1 MLKPILYLIRGVSG
15 AGKSTFAQRLWEA
28 GVVDRVF
35 EADDWF
41 YSEGEYK
48 FDATKLH
55 EAHNVCQHNTYFTL
69 KAGKSVAVSNTSTTE
84 KEVQAYKE
92 IAELVNAHFISVIV
106 ENRHGG
112 ENVHNVPPE
121 KIQQMKN
128 RFSIKL

>member
-1 MLKPILYLIRGVSG
+1 MSKPILYLIRGVSG

-48 FDATKLH
+48 FDATKLRA
-55 EAHNVCQHNTYFTL
+55 AHNVCQYNTYFSL
-69 KAGKSVAVSNTSTTE
+69 KHGFSVAVANTSTTE
-84 KEVQAYKE
+84 KEVQTYKE
-92 IAELVNAHFISVIV
+92 IADDLNAHFISVII

-112 ENVHNVPPE
+112 VNTHGVPEE
-121 KIQQMKN
+121 KIQQMKD
-128 RFSIKL
+128 RFNVKL